1 MVGDAIRQGA
11 TITTSVI
18 PHEYAICGTEWS
30 ALYFSELIPP
40 NACSNTCSTCN
51 GKTSNMMATE
61 ESSLAERLLHRIYS
75 IAKRSDCRG
84 SKIGRGHWVP
94 DISPARFPPHMPA
107 DMLAFYQELNGVTFV
122 FKTGPMEVQ
131 NRFALLAMA
140 TGAQTVNVFTGDP
153 GWGVI
158 TPDRVSAGER
168 PISGYDANTNINDI
182 LVAREKGEF
191 LWSPAPG
198 SKRPAEGSTWVFF
211 TCDTGAPE
219 VFVALHPTAKAEFF
233 DWNQEGVINTLN
245 VASFTELI
253 DRAIER
259 GLGVGC
265 FEDVINKYV
274 APLLEKLNMEPG
286 PEQWGNV
293 TIGIREVVEMSGKER
308 RAFVVANDPRSFD
321 RLMLLCGRSERSS
334 DPQTA
339 QDLAMHEVL
348 GSKLDR
354 RAAHVLSLFCC
365 GLRGSDQNEC
375 RQAWE
380 LDASAR
386 VTLTLVRRDSIEPLY
401 SETAVRAMH
410 AIPDLAALPYRAAS
424 SALKLDH
431 DVYDLSEL
439 QRTPLIA
446 LPSTMRPLIPRTYF
460 LFYPPAEV
468 HGLTT
473 GSWNVPVLGDRRAV

>member
-1 MVGDAIRQGA
+1 
-11 TITTSVI
+11 
-18 PHEYAICGTEWS
+18 
-30 ALYFSELIPP
+30 
-40 NACSNTCSTCN
+40 
-51 GKTSNMMATE
+51 
-61 ESSLAERLLHRIYS
+61 
-75 IAKRSDCRG
+75 
-84 SKIGRGHWVP
+84 
-94 DISPARFPPHMPA
+94 
-107 DMLAFYQELNGVTFV
+107 
-122 FKTGPMEVQ
+122 
-131 NRFALLAMA
+131 
-140 TGAQTVNVFTGDP
+140 
-153 GWGVI
+153 
-158 TPDRVSAGER
+158 
-168 PISGYDANTNINDI
+168 
-182 LVAREKGEF
+182 
-191 LWSPAPG
+191 
-198 SKRPAEGSTWVFF
+198 
-211 TCDTGAPE
+211 
-219 VFVALHPTAKAEFF
+219 
-233 DWNQEGVINTLN
+233 
-245 VASFTELI
+245 
-253 DRAIER
+253 
-259 GLGVGC
+259 
-265 FEDVINKYV
+265 
-274 APLLEKLNMEPG
+274 MEPG